1 MAVVARNP
9 FAPRQRSGQ
18 HQFRSKGAVWNLP
31 RRWRGALAAVMTACV
46 LILGSL
52 LQAAPSLAKAA
63 GDQASAKQTVSKQ
76 AVAKQAVAKQAVAKQ
91 APALDPISRPGYG
104 TGGVIALQKQPFYA
118 DLLATSKAW
127 DDTPITDVLGESPK
141 ETILNFY
148 VVMAKVSQEQ
158 DRLVASASDQPGW
171 FWPRADRQ
179 AIQTINQFWDLAIQS
194 LDLSL
199 IPESIQ
205 DDMGHE
211 ASLKLKQI
219 LDYQFNNS
227 KAPLDLPDPQDIKVL
242 NEVRLHAEG
251 TWTLPDTSIELSDH
265 VKGQASN
272 LNYYFSKDSIPE
284 ILRIFEQLGAKVNT
298 DQDLASPN
306 FYEKYSLTPGGL
318 VPPLWYLKIPAW
330 LRDGLLEQS
339 LFDQT
344 LFQIAATVLVVAVYG
359 LVLAKILMAVHRS
372 YGASSKAPLP
382 RQAQTIICAT
392 SWKRVLLLLLTL
404 PLTSLLGNLIT
415 EAINITG
422 MPLFVIT
429 EILYVVFFA
438 LALASVFLLFESLG
452 HSISIWLA
460 ILRGRHSDL
469 HLRRTSNLV
478 MPISRMLA
486 ALAAMGLLYQ
496 LLIKVGL
503 PPSTVLAFSAVP
515 GLAIGLGAS
524 KLLGNLFAGLSIQS
538 DRPLRVGEFC
548 RVGDNL
554 GFVSKIGLRSVE
566 LETLESRISIPNSIV
581 DEATIINYSKRS
593 ANPADLPRQAIDL
606 HIGIDAALSPEQMD
620 DLLFF
625 GKAYLDALP
634 ELGNTLVSFENG
646 ESDDLLLAC
655 HGEVELSDWPTYL
668 SIRDRLL
675 LRLHQ
680 IIDQVIRSRVVVG
693 VSYDC
698 TDEQLS
704 LIPLLIQAL
713 IDREP
718 MASFR
723 SCRLLAIS
731 AFSYDYVFD
740 YRSNQ
745 SNFAAFLDEL
755 DRINRGV
762 IQAFAA
768 HKIDIPFPTNL
779 AIHKALH

>member
-1 MAVVARNP
+1 MGQP
-9 FAPRQRSGQ
+9 APVTQ
-18 HQFRSKGAVWNLP
+18 V
-31 RRWRGALAAVMTACV
+31 
-46 LILGSL
+46 
-52 LQAAPSLAKAA
+52 
-63 GDQASAKQTVSKQ
+63 
-76 AVAKQAVAKQAVAKQ
+76 
-91 APALDPISRPGYG
+91 SRPAHPYG
-104 TGGVIALQKQPFYA
+104 GEIPLQQQPFYA
-118 DLLATSKAW
+118 DLLATAKLW
-127 DDTPITDVLGESPK
+127 NETPITDVLGESPK

-148 VVMAKVSQEQ
+148 GVMAKISKEQ
-158 DRLVASASDQPGW
+158 DRLVASAQDQTGW
-171 FWPRADRQ
+171 FWSKDDRQ
-179 AIQTINQFWDLAIQS
+179 AIDSINQLWTLAIKS
-194 LDLSL
+194 LDLSA

-219 LDYQFNNS
+219 LDYEFNNS
-227 KAPLDLPDPQDIKVL
+227 QTPLDLPNPEDIKKL

-272 LNYYFSKDSIPE
+272 LDYYFSKDSIPE
-284 ILRIFEQLGAKVNT
+284 ILRIFDKLGARVDT
-298 DQDLASPN
+298 DQEFSSPN

-318 VPPLWYLKIPAW
+318 VPPLWYLKIPGW
-330 LRDGLLEQS
+330 LRKEILEKS
-339 LFDQT
+339 FFDQT
-344 LFQIAATVLVVAVYG
+344 VFQIAATLLVGAAYIA
-359 LVLAKILMAVHRS
+359 LLLKILLALHFS
-372 YGASSKAPLP
+372 YGPHARPPLQGGS
-382 RQAQTIICAT
+382 QAIICKTA
-392 SWKRVLLLLLTL
+392 WKRVLLLLVTL
-404 PLTSLLGNLIT
+404 PLTTVLGGLIT
-415 EAINITG
+415 ESINITG
-422 MPLFVIT
+422 FSLFVIT

-438 LALASVFLLFESLG
+438 LAMASVFLLFESLG
-452 HSISIWLA
+452 HSISIWFS

-469 HLRRTSNLV
+469 HLRRTTNLV

-486 ALAAMGLLYQ
+486 ALAAMALLYQ
-496 LLIKVGL
+496 LLIKIGL

-548 RVGDNL
+548 RIGSNL

-566 LETLESRISIPNSIV
+566 LETLESRISIPNSIA
-581 DEATIINYSKRS
+581 DEETIINYSKRS
-593 ANPADLPRQAIDL
+593 GNPTDQPRQAMDLRIAID
-606 HIGIDAALSPEQMD
+606 GKLSPEQMD
-620 DLLFF
+620 DLLFY
-625 GKAYLDALP
+625 GKACLG
-634 ELGNTLVSFENG
+634 ELAELSETLISLETNG
-646 ESDDLLLAC
+646 SDDLQLIC
-655 HGEVELSDWPTYL
+655 HGEVELSDWITYL
-668 SIRDRLL
+668 NIRDRLL
-675 LRLHQ
+675 LLLRQ

-698 TDEQLS
+698 TEEQLS
-704 LIPLLIQAL
+704 LVPVLIKSL

-718 MASFR
+718 LASFR

-745 SNFAAFLDEL
+745 SSFAAFLDEL

-762 IQAFAA
+762 IQVFAA

-779 AIHKALH
+779 EIQKALH

>member
-1 MAVVARNP
+1 M
-9 FAPRQRSGQ
+9 
-18 HQFRSKGAVWNLP
+18 
-31 RRWRGALAAVMTACV
+31 
-46 LILGSL
+46 ILGSL
-52 LQAAPSLAKAA
+52 LQAPPSLANGGGAR
-63 GDQASAKQTVSKQ
+63 ASAQLSASHQETVRQPTSG
-76 AVAKQAVAKQAVAKQ
+76 
-91 APALDPISRPGYG
+91 LDHSG
-104 TGGVIALQKQPFYA
+104 GGVISLQQQPFYA
-118 DLLATSKAW
+118 DLLATAKVW
-127 DDTPITDVLGESPK
+127 DDTPITDVLGESPR

-158 DRLVASASDQPGW
+158 DRLIASAKDQGGW
-171 FWPRADRQ
+171 FWPGADRQ
-179 AIQTINQFWDLAIQS
+179 AIHTINQFWELAIKA

-205 DDMGHE
+205 DDMGRE

-227 KAPLDLPDPQDIKVL
+227 RTPLDLPDPRQIKAL

-251 TWTLPDTSIELSDH
+251 TWTLPETSIELTDH
-265 VKGQASN
+265 AKGQVSN
-272 LNYYFSKDSIPE
+272 LDYYFSKDSIAE
-284 ILRIFEQLGAKVNT
+284 VLRIFDQLGYRVNT
-298 DQDLASPN
+298 DQMFASPN

-330 LRDGLLEQS
+330 LRQGLLEKS
-339 LFDQT
+339 IFDQT
-344 LFQIAATVLVVAVYG
+344 LFQLAATFVVVVVYG
-359 LVLAKILMAVHRS
+359 YLLARILMAVHRS
-372 YGASSKAPLP
+372 YGPQDKAPRP
-382 RQAQTIICAT
+382 SQTRSVICRT
-392 SWKRVLLLLLTL
+392 SWTRVLLLLLTL
-404 PLTSLLGNLIT
+404 PMTTCLGNLIT
-415 EAINITG
+415 ESINITG

-429 EILYVVFFA
+429 EILYVVFFV
-438 LALASVFLLFESLG
+438 LALAAVFFLFESLG
-452 HSISIWLA
+452 HSLSIWLA

-486 ALAAMGLLYQ
+486 AIVAMGLLYQ
-496 LLIKVGL
+496 MLIKIGL
-503 PPSTVLAFSAVP
+503 PASTVLAFSAVP

-593 ANPADLPRQAIDL
+593 ANPADLPCQAIDL
-606 HIGIDAALSPEQMD
+606 HIAINAALSPEQMD

-625 GKAYLDALP
+625 AKVYLGSMP
-634 ELGNTLVSFENG
+634 GLGAALVSFENSG
-646 ESDDLLLAC
+646 SDDLILTC
-655 HGEVELSDWPTYL
+655 HGEVELSDWATYL
-668 SIRDRLL
+668 AIRDRLL
-675 LRLHQ
+675 LRLRQ

-704 LIPLLIQAL
+704 LIPRLIQEL

-718 MASFR
+718 MARFR

-740 YRSNQ
+740 YRSHQ
-745 SNFAAFLDEL
+745 TSFSGFLDEL

-779 AIHKALH
+779 EIHKALH

>member
-1 MAVVARNP
+1 
-9 FAPRQRSGQ
+9 
-18 HQFRSKGAVWNLP
+18 
-31 RRWRGALAAVMTACV
+31 MTACF

-52 LQAAPSLAKAA
+52 LQAPASLAKVGGAQVAA
-63 GDQASAKQTVSKQ
+63 PLPASAQASVHQPLSGSGDS
-76 AVAKQAVAKQAVAKQ
+76 
-91 APALDPISRPGYG
+91 P
-104 TGGVIALQKQPFYA
+104 GGVISLQQQPFYA
-118 DLLATSKAW
+118 DLLATAKLW

-158 DRLVASASDQPGW
+158 DRLVASAMDQPGW
-171 FWPRADRQ
+171 FWPKADRQ
-179 AIQTINQFWDLAIQS
+179 AIHTINQFWELAIKAI
-194 LDLSL
+194 DLSL

-211 ASLKLKQI
+211 VSLKLKQI

-227 KAPLDLPDPQDIKVL
+227 KTPLVLPDPRAIKAL

-251 TWTLPDTSIELSDH
+251 TWTLPDTSIELTDH
-265 VKGQASN
+265 VKGQD
-272 LNYYFSKDSIPE
+272 LKLDYYFSKESVPE
-284 ILRIFEQLGAKVNT
+284 VLRIFDQLGAKVNT
-298 DQDLASPN
+298 DQEFASPN

-330 LRDGLLEQS
+330 LRDGLLQRS
-339 LFDQT
+339 FLDQT
-344 LFQIAATVLVVAVYG
+344 LFQIAATLIVVLIYA
-359 LVLAKILMAVHRS
+359 LVLFKILMAVHRS
-372 YGASSKAPLP
+372 YGARATASLP
-382 RQAQTIICAT
+382 RQTQAIICRT
-392 SWKRVLLLLLTL
+392 SWGRVLLLLLTL
-404 PLTSLLGNLIT
+404 PWTTLLGNLIT
-415 EAINITG
+415 ESINITG
-422 MPLFVIT
+422 MPLFVMT

-469 HLRRTSNLV
+469 HLRRSTNLV
-478 MPISRMLA
+478 MPISRMFA

-566 LETLESRISIPNSIV
+566 LETLESRVSIPNSIA
-581 DEATIINYSKRS
+581 DEATIVNYSKRS
-593 ANPADLPRQAIDL
+593 ANPADLPRQAMDL
-606 HIGIDAALSPEQMD
+606 HLGVDAKLSPEQMD

-625 GKAYLDALP
+625 GKAYLASLP
-634 ELGNTLVSFENG
+634 ELSDALVSFENNDANG
-646 ESDDLLLAC
+646 LILTC
-655 HGEVELSDWPTYL
+655 HGEVELSDWVSYL
-668 SIRDRLL
+668 ALRDRLL
-675 LRLHQ
+675 LRLRQ

-704 LIPLLIQAL
+704 LIPILIQQL

-740 YRSNQ
+740 YRSHQ
-745 SNFAAFLDEL
+745 SSFAGFLDEL

-779 AIHKALH
+779 EIHKALH